1 MLMYKDFYFKR
12 ILLKMI
18 VFIAFIGSDNTAFV
32 NSGALYIPFP
42 PKHLLVF
49 YTAFT
54 DMKAYFIL
62 YLCPDIFICIVTT
75 LHRTNHKERGLCL
88 TNIKSVY

>member
-12 ILLKMI
+12 ILLKMV

-54 DMKAYFIL
+54 DKM
-62 YLCPDIFICIVTT
+62 
-75 LHRTNHKERGLCL
+75 
-88 TNIKSVY
+88 